1 MLNKNVNGK
10 TVEMSPAEE
19 AEVRA
24 GWDEASRPRTPQEQ
38 DDINDKK
45 AGKLADFTPDLHF
58 LLDEINI
65 LRVQAGLPSRT
76 AQDVKDLIKAGL

>member
-45 AGKLADFTPDLHF
+45 
-58 LLDEINI
+58 N
-65 LRVQAGLPSRT
+65 
-76 AQDVKDLIKAGL
+76 